1 VGPDGDQDALT
12 APASTAAAYE
22 EVAYPGYAY
31 PQTHPARLEAL
42 GRLFGLYP
50 APAAG
55 CRVLELGCGDGAN
68 SLAIAQTLP
77 GAIVVGVDA
86 SASAIARGRALAAA
100 AGLGNVELRTDE
112 FSEVESLAR
121 LGPVD
126 YVIAH
131 GVYSWITP
139 AARGALLELTRR
151 VLAPQGIAFVSYN
164 AYPGSYLRDMAR
176 DILAYHLQE
185 VQAPAERLA
194 HAQHLMRTIVSVDS
208 ATPYARVLREQL
220 QRMLDGSDALLY
232 HDDLAAIS
240 TPFYF
245 HEFME
250 HAAAAGLQFLS
261 EADLAD
267 SQLRDVPDGVG
278 ELVAS
283 LPPDVVVREQY
294 LDFFSNRAF
303 RQTLLVHAELP
314 LGRAIDDAALEA
326 LVLSSPAR
334 PAEDGFV
341 GPDGAV
347 MRTADPLVAAAMHE
361 LCERW
366 PAAGGAPGAAHLR
379 GAAGRHRTPLRGSP
393 PRPAPRPARCSP
405 RPPGAAQR
413 RRSGGHVA
421 PGRAAAGQRLGP
433 RAVRGRRPCAEHA
446 DPGERPARRRSRP
459 SPAGAA
465 GRNPRSLYAGRPAG
479 HHTRGTRA
487 RAQAARRPRAH
498 LTLKP
503 APRAPGGG
511 RALSQPAPPS
521 CLRGCR

>member
-1 VGPDGDQDALT
+1 MEPGQQQRLEPDAEQGALS
-12 APASTAAAYE
+12 APASTAGAYE

-31 PQTHPARLEAL
+31 PQTHPTRLEAL
-42 GRLFGLYP
+42 GRLFGLSP

-77 GAIVVGVDA
+77 GATVVGVDA

-100 AGLGNVELRTDE
+100 AGLGNVELRAGE
-112 FSEVESLAR
+112 FGEVDSLAR

-131 GVYSWITP
+131 GVYSWIAP

-176 DILAYHLQE
+176 DILAYHLQG
-185 VQAPAERLA
+185 VHTPAERLA
-194 HAQHLMRTIVSVDS
+194 GAQRLMRTIVSVDS
-208 ATPYARVLREQL
+208 PTPYARVLREQL

-250 HAAAAGLQFLS
+250 HAAARGLRFLS

-267 SQLRDVPDGVG
+267 SQLRDVPEGVG

-283 LPPDVVVREQY
+283 LPRDVVVREQY

-314 LGRAIDDAALEA
+314 LGRVIDDAALEA
-326 LVLSSPAR
+326 LVLASPAR
-334 PAEDGFV
+334 PTEDGFV

-347 MRTADPLVAAAMHE
+347 MRTSDPLVAAAMNE
-361 LCERW
+361 LCDRW
-366 PAAGGAPGAAHLR
+366 PEPVALSALVAGAARRAGAEPVSGEGRRGLRRVLLDAHLAHLVVLGGGAPALTVDPG
-379 GAAGRHRTPLRGSP
+379 
-393 PRPAPRPARCSP
+393 PRP
-405 RPPGAAQR
+405 
-413 RRSGGHVA
+413 
-421 PGRAAAGQRLGP
+421 RASAL
-433 RAVRGRRPCAEHA
+433 
-446 DPGERPARRRSRP
+446 
-459 SPAGAA
+459 
-465 GRNPRSLYAGRPAG
+465 
-479 HHTRGTRA
+479 A
-487 RAQAARRPRAH
+487 RAQCAAGAQVLSTLIPGNLPLDDEVHRRV
-498 LTLKP
+498 LTLLDGTRDRP
-503 APRAPGGG
+503 TLAAQLGLTPETLEQ
-511 RALSQPAPPS
+511 ALQYLVGHGLISP
-521 CLRGCR
+521 

>member
-1 VGPDGDQDALT
+1 VGPDGDQDTLT
-12 APASTAAAYE
+12 ATASTARAYE
-22 EVAYPGYAY
+22 EVTYPGYAY

-42 GRLFGLYP
+42 ARLFGLSP
-50 APAAG
+50 ASAAT
-55 CRVLELGCGDGAN
+55 CRVLELGCGDAAN
-68 SLAIAQTLP
+68 ALAIAQTLP
-77 GAIVVGVDA
+77 GATVVGVDA
-86 SASAIARGRALAAA
+86 SASAIARGRSLAAA
-100 AGLGNVELRTDE
+100 AGLGNVELRTAE

-121 LGPVD
+121 VGPVD

-131 GVYSWITP
+131 GVYSWIAP

-366 PAAGGAPGAAHLR
+366 PEPVALPELLTSAARRAGTELPSAEARRVLRRVLLDAHLAHLVLLSADAPAVTSHPGAR
-379 GAAGRHRTPLRGSP
+379 PLASD
-393 PRPAPRPARCSP
+393 
-405 RPPGAAQR
+405 
-413 RRSGGHVA
+413 
-421 PGRAAAGQRLGP
+421 L
-433 RAVRGRRPCAEHA
+433 
-446 DPGERPARRRSRP
+446 
-459 SPAGAA
+459 
-465 GRNPRSLYAGRPAG
+465 
-479 HHTRGTRA
+479 A
-487 RAQAARRPRAH
+487 RAQCAAGVRVLSTLIPGNVPLGDEADRRLLALLDGTRDRS
-498 LTLKP
+498 TLADQLAITP
-503 APRAPGGG
+503 E
-511 RALSQPAPPS
+511 ALGHALKQLAGHGLIS
-521 CLRGCR
+521 R